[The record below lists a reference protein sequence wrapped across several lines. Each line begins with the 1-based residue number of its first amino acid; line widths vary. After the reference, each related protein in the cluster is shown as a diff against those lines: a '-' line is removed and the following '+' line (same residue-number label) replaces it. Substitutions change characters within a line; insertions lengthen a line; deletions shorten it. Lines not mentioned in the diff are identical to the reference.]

1 MWRERGMKMWGR
13 WGRCKIKCNWI
24 LQKPEQHTAT
34 TLCFPAT
41 ALSGIQSGFLS
52 EILSQ
57 VRWQELQAAPL
68 KAMTEYYKILNI
80 DSSVQSSFTLK
91 IQNTNSLVKLCFPPP
106 SVKDFLELTHFSLSP
121 IQFCNM
127 FSIKFIHHFPNCSSK
142 YVFCCSWKWAR
153 KATRSLRLRSTP
165 PGNLHSH
172 AANHLKLTYHGNTS

>member
-1 MWRERGMKMWGR
+1 MKRERDEDVGQVREVQDKVQLDITKAR
-13 WGRCKIKCNWI
+13 AAHCNYP
-24 LQKPEQHTAT
+24 L
-34 TLCFPAT
+34 
-41 ALSGIQSGFLS
+41 LSSNCSIRNSEWFLS

-172 AANHLKLTYHGNTS
+172 AANHLKLTYHGNTG